1 MSMIE
6 TETMIAVLRDDG
18 IMHISFK
25 PNTHIT
31 VEAQEEM
38 VKTYWQLTDIKRP
51 FLFEGGDFVSVSIEA
66 RRNALFIEDQTPVLA
81 SAILVKNLGQR
92 IIADYYY
99 KVFPPK
105 YPLKVFRSFD
115 EGIAWLHQ
123 LEK

>member
-1 MSMIE
+1 M
-6 TETMIAVLRDDG
+6 LREDG

-25 PNTHIT
+25 SNTHIN
-31 VEAQEEM
+31 VEVQEEM

-51 FLFEGGDFVSVSIEA
+51 FIFEGGDFVSVCPEA
-66 RRNALFIEDQTPVLA
+66 RKNALLIEEQTPVLA

-92 IIADYYY
+92 ILADYYY

-115 EGIAWLHQ
+115 AGIEWLKQ
-123 LEK
+123 LDQ